1 MVKPGVIGQTGSVM
15 TSWAPN
21 AARALRLAMSV
32 KQHRRLPVAD
42 DLAQV
47 AARCGDLGDAQRV
60 EPVRLAAVTGALGMT
75 TPSGP
80 TVMISSGPTSVVMIS
95 SSGRL
100 PSRTW

>member
-47 AARCGDLGDAQRV
+47 AARCDAQRV